1 MSKSLLSGNTLLID
15 QEIQHEAESF
25 VDAAADRV
33 PVQIEFVL
41 EDGERIKLTDQL
53 TRLFTQVISG
63 VANGPLSIQMLP
75 QELTTTFAADMLGV
89 SRPTLM
95 KWVRAG
101 ELPARQVGS
110 HTRLSTTDVVEFR
123 KVLDQRREDAFRDL
137 RAWDEAFGDDR
148 LS

>member
-1 MSKSLLSGNTLLID
+1 MSKSVLSGNTLLID
-15 QEIQHEAESF
+15 QEIRREAESF

-33 PVQIEFVL
+33 PTRIEFVL
-41 EDGERIKLTDQL
+41 EDGQRIPLTDQL
-53 TRLFTQVISG
+53 TQLFTQVING

-101 ELPARQVGS
+101 DLPAHQVGS
-110 HTRLSTTDVVEFR
+110 HTRLFTKDVIEFR
-123 KVLDQRREDAFRDL
+123 KVLSQRREDAFRDL
-137 RAWDEAFGDDR
+137 LAWSGETAEY
-148 LS
+148 